1 MGDVVVRGGTACGY
15 CWWQLCCADDHRC
28 KEVVGNNAG
37 AVVEQSTVLA
47 GMLSIV
53 AGKMRLAG
61 GRLYVRWMG
70 DVPGVVE
77 AGGTPVDRWEVDYD
91 EVESLGGWLQA
102 LVVAGNIETAHIYV
116 SSWACHEIECHEK
129 SETVCAKTLYCV
141 LAAAAF
147 PGAAADFLS
156 SIQRVSGRGTSLS

>member
-1 MGDVVVRGGTACGY
+1 MGDVVVRGGTA
-15 CWWQLCCADDHRC
+15 WWQLCCTDDHRC

-53 AGKMRLAG
+53 AGNSRLAG
-61 GRLYVRWMG
+61 GWLHVGWMG

-102 LVVAGNIETAHIYV
+102 LAVAGNIVTAHKYV
-116 SSWACHEIECHEK
+116 WSWGCHLKHEVEC
-129 SETVCAKTLYCV
+129 
-141 LAAAAF
+141 
-147 PGAAADFLS
+147 
-156 SIQRVSGRGTSLS
+156 

>member
-1 MGDVVVRGGTACGY
+1 MGDVVVRGGTA
-15 CWWQLCCADDHRC
+15 WWQLCCADDHRC

-77 AGGTPVDRWEVDYD
+77 AGDTLVDRWEVDYD

-102 LVVAGNIETAHIYV
+102 LAVAGNIETAHIYV
-116 SSWACHEIECHEK
+116 WSWGCHEIECHEM
-129 SETVCAKTLYCV
+129 SETVCAMTLYCV

-147 PGAAADFLS
+147 PGAAVDFLS

>member
-1 MGDVVVRGGTACGY
+1 MGDVVVRGGIACGY
-15 CWWQLCCADDHRC
+15 CWWQLCCADNHRC

-37 AVVEQSTVLA
+37 AVVEQSAVLA

-77 AGGTPVDRWEVDYD
+77 AGDTPVDRWEVDYD

-102 LVVAGNIETAHIYV
+102 LAVAGNIETAHRYV
-116 SSWACHEIECHEK
+116 WSWGCHEIEC
-129 SETVCAKTLYCV
+129 
-141 LAAAAF
+141 
-147 PGAAADFLS
+147 
-156 SIQRVSGRGTSLS
+156 

>member
-1 MGDVVVRGGTACGY
+1 MGDVVVRGGTA
-15 CWWQLCCADDHRC
+15 WWQLCCTDDHRC

-77 AGGTPVDRWEVDYD
+77 AGDTPVDRWEVDYD

>member
-1 MGDVVVRGGTACGY
+1 MIGD
-15 CWWQLCCADDHRC
+15 
-28 KEVVGNNAG
+28 NAG
-37 AVVEQSTVLA
+37 AVVVWSAALA
-47 GMLSIV
+47 GMWSTGV
-53 AGKMRLAG
+53 GKVRLAG

-77 AGGTPVDRWEVDYD
+77 AGDTPVDRWEVDYD

-102 LVVAGNIETAHIYV
+102 LAVAGNIETAHIYV
-116 SSWACHEIECHEK
+116 WSWGCHEIECHEM
-129 SETVCAKTLYCV
+129 SETVCAMTLYCV
-141 LAAAAF
+141 LAAAAS